1 MNYEDLEPDEYYERE
16 LQEQIEIV
24 EAVWK
29 LIEWLFVLG
38 LLYGMARLIN

>member
-1 MNYEDLEPDEYYERE
+1 MNYEDLEPDEHK
-16 LQEQIEIV
+16 EQIETV

-38 LLYGMARLIN
+38 LLCGMAMLLN